1 MEHNERRWFTR
12 VPRQW
17 MVELE
22 GPKGTGGATR
32 HQTRDLSLGGALL
45 DGDRCYDVG
54 ARLSLSLGAQG
65 GERLALTAMVMGS
78 GLDQRGTRVRFVG
91 LDTATRVKLLDRI
104 FG

>member
-1 MEHNERRWFTR
+1 
-12 VPRQW
+12 

-45 DGDRCYDVG
+45 DGDMRHQVG
-54 ARLSLSLGAQG
+54 ARLSLALGDP
-65 GERLALTAMVMGS
+65 GEPLALTAMVMGS
-78 GLDQRGTRVRFVG
+78 GPGQRGTRVRFVG
-91 LDTATRVKLLDRI
+91 LDTATRVKLLERI